1 MIFCERKACTD
12 TLSCVVGIP
21 NVVHNAEHL
30 AIVCL
35 CAIVVQPSQQRRLKG
50 RLRLCSRA
58 IFFEPD
64 YMKAPILMFPLAK
77 VKKIEQLALPSPT
90 TPAPNRISKW
100 KDQQE
105 GFVVETRMLVKMK
118 EDGIDAPYV
127 LEKKDS
133 IWWFNFEFA
142 PVQQVLFWLFYANYS
157 FTAVEVS
164 ASFFHKNCW

>member
-1 MIFCERKACTD
+1 MG
-12 TLSCVVGIP
+12 TLSCVVSIP

-90 TPAPNRISKW
+90 TPTPNRISKW
-100 KDQQE
+100 KEQQE

-142 PVQQVLFWLFYANYS
+142 PVQQVHLSIFDNLFWLFYLNYS
-157 FTAVEVS
+157 FTGVRVS
-164 ASFFHKNCW
+164 ASFFHNKCW